1 MRSSSPSVPR
11 WIRPLPA
18 PATTP
23 PRLTGPWA
31 PLDTRLDEVE
41 RFPLPSGAGP
51 EDVAVDP
58 ADRPVSGDSLG
69 HLWRW
74 SADPRPGQP
83 PELFADT
90 GGRPLGIEV
99 DPRDGT
105 LVVCDSFRGLLRVT
119 DDGVVTELCT
129 EAAGR
134 PLRLC
139 NNAAV
144 ARDGTVF
151 FTDSSDRYPVTHYKR
166 DLLEHR
172 PNGRLLAYR
181 PGGSTEVLTDGLYF
195 PNGVALTPDE
205 SALLLVETGSHR
217 LSRIPLATGVPQILA
232 DLPAYPDN
240 VSATGEGT
248 YWIAL
253 PNPRM
258 ALLERLLPY
267 PRLRQLAA
275 FVPDRLQPRPA
286 RHTMVALVNG
296 DGTVLRTLHGPAG
309 RYRMVTGVRQHG
321 DALWLGSL
329 AERGIAR
336 VPL

>member
-83 PELFADT
+83 P
-90 GGRPLGIEV
+90 
-99 DPRDGT
+99 
-105 LVVCDSFRGLLRVT
+105 
-119 DDGVVTELCT
+119 
-129 EAAGR
+129 
-134 PLRLC
+134 
-139 NNAAV
+139 
-144 ARDGTVF
+144 
-151 FTDSSDRYPVTHYKR
+151 
-166 DLLEHR
+166 
-172 PNGRLLAYR
+172 
-181 PGGSTEVLTDGLYF
+181 EVLTDGLYF